1 MPDHRDLRV
10 TFDKVDAPSDIKK
23 KSEGEKE
30 LIDLRPM
37 NGGFPIFDQ
46 GHLGSCTAN
55 ALAAA
60 FHFTLHKMTVEN
72 HKDFADF
79 TPSRLFIYY
88 NERLVEGSVNQDAGA
103 MIRDGIKVMSKVG
116 VCPESVWK
124 YDDGPNFFKQ
134 QPDDKA
140 YETAQKCRVMGYARV
155 AQDLTQF
162 KACLKNGYPFVF
174 GFAVLSSFQTAEVAR
189 TGKMVMPQATD
200 QQLGGHAVCAVGYD
214 DFQQCFIVRNSWGEG
229 WGDKGYFYMP
239 YEYMCHPALA
249 SDFWAIN
256 WVEGFKNTSSMS
268 ESGKL
273 QVPRHPG
280 AVSLPLRTNMKFGW
294 RPDMPD
300 HRDLHVAFDKVDAP
314 SHIKK
319 KTEGAKELI
328 DLRPMNGGFPIF
340 DQGHLGSCTANALAA
355 AFHFT
360 LHKMTVEN
368 HKDFADFTPSRLF
381 IYYNERLVEG
391 SVNQDAGAMLRDGIK
406 VMAKVGVCPES
417 VWKYDDKHDF
427 FKQQPDDK
435 SYELAQKCKV
445 IGYARVAQDLSQFK
459 MCIKSGY
466 PFVFGF
472 AVLSSFQTAEVAR
485 TGKMVMPQATDQQL
499 GGHAVC
505 AVGYDD
511 FQQCFIVRNSWGEGW
526 GDKGYFYMPYEYICH
541 PSLAHDFWAIN
552 WVDGFKNASTDQ
564 SRLHDHLAIP
574 GGVCWM
580 VVVQLQIKPREGG
593 ESIAGSSDAF
603 QVMPQ
608 ELVISPH
615 DSRQIQVKF
624 TPTHLASFG
633 ALLEAVVPQG
643 TDPHTNYLSFELRGD
658 GAVPSVSLQGPRL
671 FGDEGG
677 ELAMG
682 KLSLGRTNEVQMA
695 LRNDGL
701 LPATVRIEHAQSPN
715 FTVACPSSV
724 SLNKGEGR
732 NFQVRFHP
740 KAIGKVES
748 DLGIRTLG
756 NPFEDVTIQLQGE
769 GFSSEVCWE
778 LTEIRRAGGIFG
790 MRGKL
795 EPRQDYCPPSPDEL
809 DLGEVPV
816 GEEVTVSWK
825 LTNSSA
831 ENIRFEFPAQLP
843 AALGD
848 LKVSPTSGF
857 VAPKSQGVVSLTFK
871 ADKQLSADK
880 ETIACKVVN
889 VTFPEDAEGA
899 GDEEPPAERKFE
911 EVAGSAFEMPLQ
923 VSVLADEPRLE
934 PDIEDINFLPTAM
947 FCSKVYRFVLKNP
960 SLLSVPF
967 EWKVQ
972 VLSGRFG
979 CEGGEVACRGLGGV
993 CYNFAW
999 VTQRI
1004 RRWLSGNHSTDYG
1017 KGMAYFTP
1025 SYTCIPVR
1033 PPQALLRFSMGCSEA

>member
-1 MPDHRDLRV
+1 MGNCNAAGVASDAVELQVEATRRHASLTSLPLRTNMKFGWRPDMPDHRDLRV
-10 TFDKVDAPSDIKK
+10 TFDKVDAPSHIKK

-155 AQDLTQF
+155 AQDLSQF

-268 ESGKL
+268 EGGKL
-273 QVPRHPG
+273 QVPRHPN

-300 HRDLHVAFDKVDAP
+300 HRDLHVSFNKVDAP

-319 KTEGAKELI
+319 KTEGTKELI

-406 VMAKVGVCPES
+406 VMSKVGVCPES

-459 MCIKSGY
+459 LCIKSGY

-541 PSLAHDFWAIN
+541 PALAHDFWAIN
-552 WVDGFKNASTDQ
+552 WVDGFKNATT
-564 SRLHDHLAIP
+564 
-574 GGVCWM
+574 
-580 VVVQLQIKPREGG
+580 K
-593 ESIAGSSDAF
+593 
-603 QVMPQ
+603 
-608 ELVISPH
+608 
-615 DSRQIQVKF
+615 K
-624 TPTHLASFG
+624 
-633 ALLEAVVPQG
+633 
-643 TDPHTNYLSFELRGD
+643 
-658 GAVPSVSLQGPRL
+658 
-671 FGDEGG
+671 
-677 ELAMG
+677 
-682 KLSLGRTNEVQMA
+682 K
-695 LRNDGL
+695 
-701 LPATVRIEHAQSPN
+701 
-715 FTVACPSSV
+715 
-724 SLNKGEGR
+724 
-732 NFQVRFHP
+732 
-740 KAIGKVES
+740 
-748 DLGIRTLG
+748 
-756 NPFEDVTIQLQGE
+756 
-769 GFSSEVCWE
+769 
-778 LTEIRRAGGIFG
+778 
-790 MRGKL
+790 
-795 EPRQDYCPPSPDEL
+795 
-809 DLGEVPV
+809 
-816 GEEVTVSWK
+816 
-825 LTNSSA
+825 
-831 ENIRFEFPAQLP
+831 
-843 AALGD
+843 
-848 LKVSPTSGF
+848 
-857 VAPKSQGVVSLTFK
+857 
-871 ADKQLSADK
+871 
-880 ETIACKVVN
+880 
-889 VTFPEDAEGA
+889 
-899 GDEEPPAERKFE
+899 
-911 EVAGSAFEMPLQ
+911 
-923 VSVLADEPRLE
+923 
-934 PDIEDINFLPTAM
+934 
-947 FCSKVYRFVLKNP
+947 
-960 SLLSVPF
+960 
-967 EWKVQ
+967 
-972 VLSGRFG
+972 
-979 CEGGEVACRGLGGV
+979 
-993 CYNFAW
+993 
-999 VTQRI
+999 
-1004 RRWLSGNHSTDYG
+1004 
-1017 KGMAYFTP
+1017 
-1025 SYTCIPVR
+1025 
-1033 PPQALLRFSMGCSEA
+1033 